1 MQVKRW
7 LVVLGTFVVLAMSL
21 LVAADLKRE
30 WAQRTEDA
38 FRHLGGLAR
47 TLEEHAVRT
56 LHGTDL
62 VLINAV
68 DAIEARADGRSR
80 GVGFNG
86 LLAHSARLMPH
97 VTAIAVLD
105 ADGTVVED
113 SRGNGL
119 TGTDLS
125 EWPCFHD
132 HQVEGGG
139 GTLHID
145 MPDRP
150 IGGMEGA
157 LTLSRRI
164 TAPDGSFGGA
174 VVAFVDPTYFTD
186 FYDAVRV
193 GAEGTIVMVRNDGKL
208 LVRAPVGRLLPGVVV
223 AEHPVFR
230 QIQAN
235 GRTGVL
241 QTVDPHNQQVDLV
254 AHRSLEA
261 YPVVIAAGAQL
272 EEVQAGFYRHARSSL
287 SALAAITT
295 AIALLIW
302 YLFVHLAR
310 HERTSQA
317 LSLQKSYFQQLF
329 DGSPE
334 GIVILD
340 NVDRVIDANRA
351 FQQMFQYTVDE
362 LRGRTLNESILP
374 EDLLIEGTALS
385 QRVLE
390 AHSVQVETVR
400 RRKDTTLVHVS
411 ILGVPVKLHDDQ
423 IGVYGIYRD
432 IGERIEA
439 EQVLRE
445 SEERHRVV
453 AEQTGQL
460 VYDYDVTSGKVA
472 WSGAVRKITGYSF
485 EEFQHVDV
493 NGWADMIHPD
503 DRELV
508 LRLLDEARE
517 NCAPYHAEY
526 RMRRKSGGWVYI
538 DENGLF
544 LRNAE
549 GVVHRMLGSMS
560 DITERK
566 RITSEMAW
574 QATHD
579 PLTGLV
585 NRHEFEERV
594 ARLMF
599 NRRGQRHHALL
610 YIDLDQFK
618 VVNDTCGHQAGDQLL
633 RQLTGLVAATVRET
647 DTLARLGGDEFGLL
661 LVDCDPDRALE
672 IAEKLIETINEFRFV
687 WDDKTFTISAS
698 IGLVEITHRT
708 DSVAALFSAADSACY
723 AAKDKGRNRVVVYRD
738 SDQEIAARHGEMAW
752 VSRITK
758 ALEEDRFVLYRQGIH
773 RVAATDSNR
782 EHYELLVRM
791 VDEDGALIPP
801 GSFIPAAERYN
812 LMPALDRWVIREAFR
827 KLDAA
832 ADARAVIAINVS
844 GTTLSSEHFVSYVHE
859 QLQEFRIDPSAI
871 CYEITETAAIAN
883 LQRAR
888 EFIDEMHTLGCKISL
903 DDFGSG
909 LSSFA
914 YLKTLKVDYIKID
927 GAFVKDIV
935 VDKADRAMVGA
946 IIRVGEA
953 MEVRTIAEYVETEEV
968 LVLLRKMGVDF
979 VQGYHLDKPAPW
991 DV

>member
-1 MQVKRW
+1 MQLKRW
-7 LVVLGTFVVLAMSL
+7 LVILGVFVVAAMAM
-21 LVAADLKRE
+21 LVTADLRRE
-30 WAQRTEDA
+30 WDQRADEA
-38 FRHLGGLAR
+38 YRHLSGLAR

-68 DAIEARADGRSR
+68 DELEARVEGRSPR
-80 GVGFNG
+80 AGYNG

-97 VTAIAVLD
+97 VLALVVLD
-105 ADGTVVED
+105 AGGVVVED

-119 TGTDLS
+119 RGRDLS
-125 EWPCFHD
+125 SWAGFVRHRE
-132 HQVEGGG
+132 EGNAGG
-139 GTLHID
+139 LYIDLPD
-145 MPDRP
+145 MP
-150 IGGMEGA
+150 IAGVEGA
-157 LTLSRRI
+157 LTLSRRVNQPGG
-164 TAPDGSFGGA
+164 AFAGA
-174 VVAFVDPTYFTD
+174 VVAFVDSAYFTD
-186 FYDAVRV
+186 FYDAVRF
-193 GAEGTIVMVRNDGKL
+193 GREGTIVLVRNDGKL
-208 LVRAPVGRLLPGVVV
+208 LVRAPTGRIRPGTLL
-223 AEHPVFR
+223 EDHPVFT
-230 QIQAN
+230 QIRAA
-235 GRTGVL
+235 GTSGTL
-241 QTVDPHNQQVDLV
+241 ATVDPHGGVVDLV
-254 AHRSLEA
+254 AHRALDA
-261 YPVVIAAGAQL
+261 YPVRVMTAAARD
-272 EEVQAGFYRHARSSL
+272 EVQAGFYRHAQSSL
-287 SALAAITT
+287 LAFGAITV
-295 AIALLIW
+295 AIALLVW
-302 YLFVHLAR
+302 YLLVHLDR
-310 HERTSQA
+310 HERTSRA
-317 LSLQKSYFQQLF
+317 LNLQKSYFQQLF

-340 NVDRVIDANRA
+340 NLDRVVDANRA
-351 FQQMFQYTVDE
+351 FQHMFQFTVDE
-362 LRGRTLNESILP
+362 LRGRKLNEAILP
-374 EDLLIEGTALS
+374 DDLRIEGSALS

-400 RRKDTTLVHVS
+400 RRKDGSQIHVS

-423 IGVYGIYRD
+423 VGVYGIYRD

-460 VYDYDVTSGKVA
+460 VYDYDVATGKVA
-472 WSGAVRKITGYSF
+472 WSGAIRKITGYSY
-485 EEFQHVDV
+485 EEFQRVDV

-508 LRLLDEARE
+508 LKLLDEARE
-517 NCAPYHAEY
+517 NCSPYHSEY

-599 NRRGQRHHALL
+599 NRRGHRHHALL

-661 LVDCDPDRALE
+661 LVDCELE
-672 IAEKLIETINEFRFV
+672 QAIAIAEKLVGTINEFRFV
-687 WDDKTFTISAS
+687 WDDKTFTIGAS
-698 IGLVEITHRT
+698 IGLVEITQRT

-723 AAKDKGRNRVVVYRD
+723 AAKDKGRNRVVVY
-738 SDQEIAARHGEMAW
+738 SEGDQELAARHGEMAW

-758 ALEEDRFVLYRQGIH
+758 ALEDGRFELHRQGIH
-773 RVAATDSNR
+773 RIAATD
-782 EHYELLVRM
+782 EQHDHYEVLVRM
-791 VDEDGALIPP
+791 LDEDGSVVPP

-812 LMPALDRWVIREAFR
+812 LMPQLDRWVIREAFR
-827 KLDAA
+827 KLAA
-832 ADARAVIAINVS
+832 ERDPRLVIAINLS

-859 QLQEFRIDPSAI
+859 QLHESGVDPAAI

-888 EFIDEMHTLGCKISL
+888 EFIEEMHKLGCKISL

-927 GAFVKDIV
+927 GTFVKDIA
-935 VDKADRAMVGA
+935 VDKTDRAMVGA

-953 MEVRTIAEYVETEEV
+953 MGVRTIAEYVESAEV
-968 LVLLRKMGVDF
+968 LLLLEKMGVDF
-979 VQGYHLDKPAPW
+979 VQGFHLDKPVLW